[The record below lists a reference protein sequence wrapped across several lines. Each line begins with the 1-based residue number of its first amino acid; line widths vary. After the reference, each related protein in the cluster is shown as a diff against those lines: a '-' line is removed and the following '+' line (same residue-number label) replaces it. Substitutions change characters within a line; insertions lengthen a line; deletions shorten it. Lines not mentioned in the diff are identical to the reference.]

1 MELRV
6 KPDLCPCVMLKN
18 GTRALFHGY
27 SRGEAVVEHPG
38 DYVSLVSPEYIRFC
52 DSKEKFAEYAW
63 DGDASCQS

>member
-1 MELRV
+1 
-6 KPDLCPCVMLKN
+6 MLKN

-52 DSKEKFAEYAW
+52 DSKKKFAEYAW